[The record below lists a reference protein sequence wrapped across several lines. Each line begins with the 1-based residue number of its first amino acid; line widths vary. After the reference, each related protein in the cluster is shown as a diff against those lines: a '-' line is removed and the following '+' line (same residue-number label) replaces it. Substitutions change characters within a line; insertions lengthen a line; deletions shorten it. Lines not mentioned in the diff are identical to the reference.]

1 MTEGWPLS
9 AEDTFSSSWSSDALL
24 VQAHPTQE
32 RRPFPWFSQFL
43 WMQLWVQSLIL
54 YIVYITARLS
64 IKALHTLHKN
74 VFSTRTHFSII
85 RPSRCPVT
93 RREDTCLYPVKPS
106 RVESGSYDRKRA
118 PSSCP
123 KSSAH
128 CLQSP
133 LGSVRH
139 MWAPGSSL
147 VHCAKHTSP
156 SFFLNLPPC
165 RFPNLW
171 VPAGIVPGKPYLHH
185 KSQLCRRQVASVLCP
200 SVLELGPPFPSQ
212 GPLGIGVS
220 GFWAKAPTCWVQ
232 AALHHGNQ
240 PSIHSWPL
248 HPFSQIVHPLMW
260 VSVPVQLGFETA
272 VLHPS

>member
-93 RREDTCLYPVKPS
+93 RREDTCLYPVKQARMTGRGHPAPVLSPLPTAYSHRLAVSGTCELLAPVWSTVPS
-106 RVESGSYDRKRA
+106 TPPP
-118 PSSCP
+118 PSS
-123 KSSAH
+123 
-128 CLQSP
+128 
-133 LGSVRH
+133 
-139 MWAPGSSL
+139 
-147 VHCAKHTSP
+147 
-156 SFFLNLPPC
+156 
-165 RFPNLW
+165 
-171 VPAGIVPGKPYLHH
+171 
-185 KSQLCRRQVASVLCP
+185 
-200 SVLELGPPFPSQ
+200 
-212 GPLGIGVS
+212 
-220 GFWAKAPTCWVQ
+220 
-232 AALHHGNQ
+232 
-240 PSIHSWPL
+240 
-248 HPFSQIVHPLMW
+248 
-260 VSVPVQLGFETA
+260 
-272 VLHPS
+272 